1 MAQKWITG
9 VSLRKDCLEWT
20 VLRRVKEGW
29 AVARQGRAELEGRA
43 LDGAFLKGLQHP
55 FKGAVV
61 LGLPLE
67 EVLLR
72 VAPMPSTD
80 PGELLE
86 MAELQVE
93 KFAPY
98 GLEAMAYGAES
109 LSVQEDGETLLAMAA
124 ARLESVEAAGA
135 AFQEVGVLPDCV
147 DLSALGWW
155 HGLRGGA
162 SVPESGEWM
171 AARLDASGGD
181 VLLLRDG
188 RPVRAFVLPEP
199 PGGAGEGEAEDG
211 ETEASGA
218 PDGEVLRSWAA
229 ECREQLGYELMAAE
243 ADNGVTGRGGVT
255 IFAEGAVAKSAAE
268 ALASEWRE
276 LEGVTEVRVASA
288 EEVPTASEGLARRY
302 AERSGG
308 LSMDL
313 APASWQEAE
322 RERQFRRRLLQVS
335 GAFVAVWA
343 VAVLV
348 FLGWLHVRRAALAS
362 AEAEAQAL
370 EKPAMAVRALRATLN
385 ELQVYAD
392 RSASPLECL
401 RAVSIALPPGVTMN
415 SFVYVK
421 GQDLKIRGEA
431 REAQAVYDF
440 VAALENSGL
449 FPAVHNDGVNTR
461 AGQTAFL
468 LTAFLPGSTNAVQQ
482 ADAGGASMPGGGAS

>member
-29 AVARQGRAELEGRA
+29 AVARQGRAELEGHA

-61 LGLPLE
+61 LGLPQE

-98 GLEAMAYGAES
+98 GLESMAYGAES
-109 LSVQEDGETLLAMAA
+109 LAVQEDGETLLAMAA

-147 DLSALGWW
+147 DLSCLGWW
-155 HGLRGGA
+155 HGLRSGGT
-162 SVPESGEWM
+162 VPDVGEWM
-171 AARLDASGGD
+171 AVRLDAGGGD
-181 VLLLRDG
+181 VLLARDG
-188 RPVRAFVLPEP
+188 RPVRAFVLPGLP
-199 PGGAGEGEAEDG
+199 SGAGEGEGAEEG
-211 ETEASGA
+211 AAGA
-218 PDGEVLRSWAA
+218 PDGELLRSWAG
-229 ECREQLGYELMAAE
+229 ECREQLAYELMAAE
-243 ADNGVTGRGGVT
+243 ADNGVTGRAGIT
-255 IFAEGAVAKSAAE
+255 ILFEGASAEAAAE
-268 ALASEWRE
+268 ALAAEWRQM
-276 LEGVTEVRVASA
+276 EGIGEVRVASA
-288 EEVPTASEGLARRY
+288 AELPSASEGLARRY
-302 AERSGG
+302 AEPAEG
-308 LSMDL
+308 LAMDL

-335 GAFVAVWA
+335 GAFVAAWA
-343 VAVLV
+343 LAVLV
-348 FLGWLHVRRAALAS
+348 FLGWLHMRRAALAS
-362 AEAEAQAL
+362 AEARAQEL
-370 EKPAMAVRALRATLN
+370 ERPAMAVRALRATLN

-440 VAALENSGL
+440 VSALEDSEL

-461 AGQTAFL
+461 AGQTAFQ
-468 LTAFLPGSTNAVQQ
+468 LTAFLPGSTNAPPAV
-482 ADAGGASMPGGGAS
+482 ADTGAGTPGGGAS

>member
-29 AVARQGRAELEGRA
+29 AVARQGRADLEGRA

-98 GLEAMAYGAES
+98 GLESMAYGAES
-109 LSVQEDGETLLAMAA
+109 LAVQEDGETLLAMAA

-147 DLSALGWW
+147 DLSCLGWW
-155 HGLRGGA
+155 HGLRSSGT
-162 SVPESGEWM
+162 VPDSGEWM
-171 AARLDASGGD
+171 AVRLDASCGD
-181 VLLLRDG
+181 VLLARDG
-188 RPVRAFVLPEP
+188 RPVRAFVLPGVPAAE
-199 PGGAGEGEAEDG
+199 AGEGASDEDDG
-211 ETEASGA
+211 AAAA
-218 PDGEVLRSWAA
+218 PDGEVLKAWAS
-229 ECREQLGYELMAAE
+229 ECREQLSYELMAAE
-243 ADNGVTGRGGVT
+243 ADNGVTGRAGIT
-255 IFAEGAVAKSAAE
+255 ILFEGAAAKAAAE
-268 ALASEWRE
+268 ALAAEWGQ
-276 LEGVTEVRVASA
+276 LDGITEVRVASA
-288 EEVPTASEGLARRY
+288 EDLPTASEGLARRY
-302 AERSGG
+302 AEPAGG
-308 LSMDL
+308 LALDL

-343 VAVLV
+343 AAVLV
-348 FLGWLHVRRAALAS
+348 FLGWLHVRRASL
-362 AEAEAQAL
+362 AEAEAQAQAL
-370 EKPAMAVRALRATLN
+370 ERPAMAVRALRATLN

-431 REAQAVYDF
+431 KEAQSVYDF

-482 ADAGGASMPGGGAS
+482 ADAGASAAAGGGAS